1 MMVRIFVDENGFEE
15 FEIQEYRRLLNE
27 ESCPLIHYYCK
38 YHDRDFIIDILLF
51 IANRAD
57 VVIDDDD
64 SLIVRG
70 MSLLSM

>member
-27 ESCPLIHYYCK
+27 ENCPLIHYYCK